1 MYMGQSLADS
11 TLPVGT
17 PLPMIRGEDA
27 NAANIPTANSS
38 LCLPGSL
45 DSAKVSGKIV
55 VCVRGENARMEKGRV
70 VKEAGG
76 AGMIL
81 CNDASTGDDV
91 VADPHLIAAAH
102 CSYSQ
107 CVKLLDY
114 LQSTDQGAALRPE
127 NLNYP
132 SIAVPCLAGSTT
144 VKRRVKNVGAP
155 SCRYTVKVAEP
166 KGVKVTVLPN
176 ELSFGSIGE
185 EKEFTVK
192 LDVYDSAAAAD
203 YVFGSIEWSDGTH
216 RVRSPI
222 VARTKCG

>member
-1 MYMGQSLADS
+1 
-11 TLPVGT
+11 
-17 PLPMIRGEDA
+17 
-27 NAANIPTANSS
+27 
-38 LCLPGSL
+38 
-45 DSAKVSGKIV
+45 
-55 VCVRGENARMEKGRV
+55 MEKGRV

-76 AGMIL
+76 AGMVL

-114 LQSTDQGAALRPE
+114 LQSTDNPSGYIIATDKFDVKPAPAMAAFSSRGPNPITPQILKPTTLPLFDVAGKPCTCSQGSALRPE
-127 NLNYP
+127 DLNYP
-132 SIAVPCLAGSTT
+132 SIAVPCLAGSTE